1 MNIFSFQGL
10 KVYKDSKDLVKDV
23 YKLLEHFPSKENYAI
38 CDQLRRA
45 VVSIP
50 SNIAEGSG
58 RKSYKEK
65 IHFLEIAF
73 GSLMEVVCQ
82 IEVSNDLGYI
92 SEEDMISIEQKAYV
106 IGKEISGLTNSFR
119 SKLECS

>member
-92 SEEDMISIEQKAYV
+92 SEEDMIFIEQKAYV